1 MSDTNHPSPFPFT
14 SYPSSSEGP
23 GNEPVYRQVAPVFP
37 QPSFL
42 RQAQSS
48 EAANNNLEVPV
59 NASTTSPQERP
70 LNSKVAIPRTASSNI
85 VPNRGRVSRAC
96 ENCRDQKVKCSG
108 QRPICQRCQE
118 SGIQCSYGDRKR
130 EKMARRLDDL
140 SARVQTFETLLQNIY
155 PNLDSLSAQYV
166 EQILSDQQSDNHP
179 TSSRLPSEFP
189 SPLFSTNPGPP
200 VGSIDHTKEDFNRD
214 DKIQATGFVGEHSE
228 IAWIGRLK
236 KILQH
241 FHRDPG
247 RQDVDYSTIS
257 TANYFLDDLEV
268 DVLDTVEL
276 SHRPPS
282 AVADSLVDTYF
293 QVVHPYFP
301 IVSKATFLGQ
311 YKSYYSASS
320 VRPGK
325 RWLAVLNLIFAI
337 ATKYAH
343 DSVQGTEF
351 NADEHR
357 TYFSRAWKLSMGD
370 VALLDHPNL
379 QQVQVESLSAF
390 YLLTVGQAN
399 RSWRLSGMSIQSAVA
414 MGLNLRNESDII
426 LYNSRET
433 RYRVWWS
440 LYILHVLLCVM
451 TGRLPSST
459 DDSCT
464 TPLPVPFI
472 EEEFSRTEVEQLIED
487 HEARS
492 FFMENLVSR
501 SSTQSTEHK
510 LPSESSQ
517 FQSPGPSKH
526 SDQVAS
532 AAAKILTPNISL
544 HFLYFVEL
552 GLIMRK
558 TIDALYA
565 PGAGRKSW
573 RSIEMVISALNG
585 RADSWLSK
593 LPAEL
598 NFTQGAPACEKERLS
613 LAFSFY
619 STKILITQPCL
630 SRLLRQASWD
640 SQIEAFYTTTASL
653 CGELATQMLELL
665 PSTPDLSWV
674 YQLSPWWSLVHY
686 IMQATTVLLII
697 IFLKQKENTLQQP
710 RAIESVSKAA
720 EWLSCLAIKDP
731 LAQRA
736 WAVCQDLFSHPEIGV
751 AMKRQELRL
760 TLH

>member
-1 MSDTNHPSPFPFT
+1 MSDTNYPSPFPFT
-14 SYPSSSEGP
+14 SYTPSSEVP
-23 GNEPVYRQVAPVFP
+23 ENEPVYGWVAPAFP
-37 QPSFL
+37 QPSFPT
-42 RQAQSS
+42 QAPPSETTTNSS
-48 EAANNNLEVPV
+48 DVVANT
-59 NASTTSPQERP
+59 STTVSQERP
-70 LNSKVAIPRTASSNI
+70 LNSKVAIPRSTSSNT

-108 QRPICQRCQE
+108 QRPTCQRCQE

-130 EKMARRLDDL
+130 EKMARRLSDL

-166 EQILSDQQSDNHP
+166 EQILSDQQSDNDP
-179 TSSRLPSEFP
+179 TSSRLPSEFH
-189 SPLFSTNPGPP
+189 SPLFPTDPGSPI
-200 VGSIDHTKEDFNRD
+200 GSIDFTNEDFNRD
-214 DKIQATGFVGEHSE
+214 EKIQATGFVGEHSE

-241 FHRDPG
+241 LQRDPG
-247 RQDVDYSTIS
+247 EKGVDRSAVS

-268 DVLDTVEL
+268 DIMDNVDL
-276 SHRPPS
+276 SYRPPA
-282 AVADSLVDTYF
+282 AVADRLVDTYF
-293 QVVHPYFP
+293 QAVHPYFP
-301 IVSKATFLGQ
+301 IVGKVTFLGQ

-325 RWLAVLNLIFAI
+325 RWLAVLNMIFAI
-337 ATKYAH
+337 ATKYAL
-343 DSVQGTEF
+343 DLTQGNDHNT
-351 NADEHR
+351 DEHIA
-357 TYFSRAWKLSMGD
+357 YFSRAWKLSMGN

-379 QQVQVESLSAF
+379 QQVQVEGLSAF

-399 RSWRLSGMSIQSAVA
+399 RSWRLSGMSIQSAVT
-414 MGLNLRNESDII
+414 MGLNLRNESSII
-426 LYNSRET
+426 FSNSRET

-459 DDSCT
+459 EDSCT

-472 EEEFSRTEVEQLIED
+472 EEEFSRDEVEQLIED

-501 SSTQSTEHK
+501 SSAQSAESTR
-510 LPSESSQ
+510 LSETSRR
-517 FQSPGPSKH
+517 QSPGPSKQ

-532 AAAKILTPNISL
+532 AAAKILTPNSSL

-552 GLIMRK
+552 GLIMQRA
-558 TIDALYA
+558 IDALYA

-598 NFTQGAPACEKERLS
+598 HFTQGAPECEKERLS

-619 STKILITQPCL
+619 STKILIAQPCL
-630 SRLLRQASWD
+630 SRLLRQPSWG
-640 SQIEAFYTTTASL
+640 SQVETFCTTTAAL
-653 CGELATQMLELL
+653 CGDLATQMLELL

-686 IMQATTVLLII
+686 IMQATTVLSISLFI
-697 IFLKQKENTLQQP
+697 KQKANTIQHP
-710 RAIESVSKAA
+710 RTIESVLKAA
-720 EWLSCLAIKDP
+720 EWLACLATKDP

-736 WAVCQDLFSHPEIGV
+736 RTVCQDLFSQSDIV
-751 AMKRQELRL
+751 AAMNSRN
-760 TLH
+760 

>member
-1 MSDTNHPSPFPFT
+1 MSDTNYPSPFPFT
-14 SYPSSSEGP
+14 SYTPSSEVP
-23 GNEPVYRQVAPVFP
+23 ENEPVYGWVAPAFP
-37 QPSFL
+37 QPSFPT
-42 RQAQSS
+42 QAPPSETITNSS
-48 EAANNNLEVPV
+48 DVVA
-59 NASTTSPQERP
+59 NASTTVPQERS
-70 LNSKVAIPRTASSNI
+70 LNSKVAIPRSTSSNT

-108 QRPICQRCQE
+108 QRPTCQRCQE

-130 EKMARRLDDL
+130 EKMARRLSDL

-166 EQILSDQQSDNHP
+166 EQILSDQSENDP

-189 SPLFSTNPGPP
+189 SPLFPTDPGSP
-200 VGSIDHTKEDFNRD
+200 VGSIDFTKEDFNRD
-214 DKIQATGFVGEHSE
+214 EKIQATGFVGEHSE

-241 FHRDPG
+241 LQPDPMEKG
-247 RQDVDYSTIS
+247 VERSTVS
-257 TANYFLDDLEV
+257 TANYFLDNLEV
-268 DVLDTVEL
+268 EVMDTVDL
-276 SHRPPS
+276 SYRPPA
-282 AVADSLVDTYF
+282 AVADRLVDSYF

-301 IVSKATFLGQ
+301 IVGKVTFLGQ

-325 RWLAVLNLIFAI
+325 RWLAVLNMIFAI

-343 DSVQGTEF
+343 DLTQGNEH
-351 NADEHR
+351 ADEHIA
-357 TYFSRAWKLSMGD
+357 YFSRAWKLSMGN

-379 QQVQVESLSAF
+379 QQVQVEGLSAF

-399 RSWRLSGMSIQSAVA
+399 RSWRLSGMSIQSAVT
-414 MGLNLRNESDII
+414 MGLNLRNESNII
-426 LYNSRET
+426 FSNSRET

-459 DDSCT
+459 EDSCT

-472 EEEFSRTEVEQLIED
+472 EEEFARDEVEQLIED

-501 SSTQSTEHK
+501 SSAQSA
-510 LPSESSQ
+510 ESTLLSDSSRH
-517 FQSPGPSKH
+517 QSPGPSKQ
-526 SDQVAS
+526 SDKVAS
-532 AAAKILTPNISL
+532 AAAKILTPNSSL

-552 GLIMRK
+552 GLIMQRA
-558 TIDALYA
+558 IDALYA

-573 RSIEMVISALNG
+573 RSIEMIISALNG

-598 NFTQGAPACEKERLS
+598 HFTQGAPACEKERLS

-630 SRLLRQASWD
+630 SRLLRQASGG
-640 SQIEAFYTTTASL
+640 SQVETFCTTTAAL
-653 CGELATQMLELL
+653 CGDLATQMLELL

-674 YQLSPWWSLVHY
+674 YQRSPWWSLVHY
-686 IMQATTVLLII
+686 IMQATTVLLISL
-697 IFLKQKENTLQQP
+697 FVKQKANTIQHP
-710 RAIESVSKAA
+710 RTIESVLKAA
-720 EWLSCLAIKDP
+720 EWLACLATKDP

-736 WAVCQDLFSHPEIGV
+736 RTVCQDLFSYSDIV
-751 AMKRQELRL
+751 AAVNSRN
-760 TLH
+760 

>member
-14 SYPSSSEGP
+14 SYTPSSDFPE
-23 GNEPVYRQVAPVFP
+23 NEPVYGWVAPAFP
-37 QPSFL
+37 QPSFPP
-42 RQAQSS
+42 QAPTS
-48 EAANNNLEVPV
+48 EATTNNTEIAANP
-59 NASTTSPQERP
+59 STAPAQERP
-70 LNSKVAIPRTASSNI
+70 MNSKVAIPRSASSNT

-96 ENCRDQKVKCSG
+96 ESCRDQKVKCSG
-108 QRPICQRCQE
+108 QRPTCQRCQE
-118 SGIQCSYGDRKR
+118 SGTQCSYGDRKR
-130 EKMARRLDDL
+130 EKMARRLSDL

-166 EQILSDQQSDNHP
+166 EQMLSDQSDNDP
-179 TSSRLPSEFP
+179 TSSRIPSEFP
-189 SPLFSTNPGPP
+189 SPFFNTDPGSPI
-200 VGSIDHTKEDFNRD
+200 GSIDFTNEDFNRD
-214 DKIQATGFVGEHSE
+214 EKIQATGFVGEHSE

-241 FHRDPG
+241 FHRDPMG
-247 RQDVDYSTIS
+247 KGVDGSVVS

-268 DVLDTVEL
+268 DVLDKVDL
-276 SHRPPS
+276 SYRPPS
-282 AVADSLVDTYF
+282 AIADKLVDIYF

-301 IVSKATFLGQ
+301 IVGKVTFLGQ

-320 VRPGK
+320 VRRPGK
-325 RWLAVLNLIFAI
+325 RWLAVLNMIFAI

-343 DSVQGTEF
+343 DSTQGTEIKP
-351 NADEHR
+351 DEHMV
-357 TYFSRAWKLSMGD
+357 YFSRAWKLSMGD
-370 VALLDHPNL
+370 AALLDHPNL
-379 QQVQVESLSAF
+379 QQVQVEGLSAF
-390 YLLTVGQAN
+390 YLMMVGQAN
-399 RSWRLSGMSIQSAVA
+399 RSWRLSGMSIQSAVT
-414 MGLNLRNESDII
+414 MGLNLRNESNIV

-451 TGRLPSST
+451 TGRFPSST
-459 DDSCT
+459 EDSCT
-464 TPLPVPFI
+464 TPLPVPFV

-487 HEARS
+487 HEARA

-501 SSTQSTEHK
+501 SSAQSTK
-510 LPSESSQ
+510 GTLLSESARL
-517 FQSPGPSKH
+517 QSPGPSKH

-532 AAAKILTPNISL
+532 AAAKILAPNISL

-552 GLIMRK
+552 GLIMRR

-573 RSIEMVISALNG
+573 RSIEMVIAALNG
-585 RADSWLSK
+585 RADSWLAK

-598 NFTQGAPACEKERLS
+598 HFTQGAPACEKERLS

-630 SRLLRQASWD
+630 NRILRQATWG
-640 SQIEAFYTTTASL
+640 SQVETYCTTMASI

-665 PSTPDLSWV
+665 PSAPDLSWV

-686 IMQATTVLLII
+686 IMQAITVLSISLFI
-697 IFLKQKENTLQQP
+697 KQKANTIQHP
-710 RAIESVSKAA
+710 RTVEIVSKAA
-720 EWLSCLAIKDP
+720 GLLSYLAAKDP

-736 WAVCQDLFSHPEIGV
+736 WTVCRDLFAHPDIG
-751 AMKRQELRL
+751 AAINPPN
-760 TLH
+760 

>member
-1 MSDTNHPSPFPFT
+1 MSDTNYPSPFPFT
-14 SYPSSSEGP
+14 SYTPSSEVP
-23 GNEPVYRQVAPVFP
+23 ENEPVYGWVAPTFP
-37 QPSFL
+37 QPSL
-42 RQAQSS
+42 PSQVPPSS
-48 EAANNNLEVPV
+48 ETTTNNSDVVVTASAAAPH
-59 NASTTSPQERP
+59 ERS
-70 LNSKVAIPRTASSNI
+70 LNSKVAIPRSASSI
-85 VPNRGRVSRAC
+85 TVPNRGRVSRAC

-108 QRPICQRCQE
+108 QRPTCQRCQE

-130 EKMARRLDDL
+130 EKMARRLSDL
-140 SARVQTFETLLQNIY
+140 SARVQTFEILLQNIY

-166 EQILSDQQSDNHP
+166 EQILSDQQSENDP

-189 SPLFSTNPGPP
+189 SPLFPTDPGSP
-200 VGSIDHTKEDFNRD
+200 VGSIDFTNEDFNRD
-214 DKIQATGFVGEHSE
+214 EKIQATGFVGEHSE

-241 FHRDPG
+241 FQRDAMEKG
-247 RQDVDYSTIS
+247 VNRNTVS

-268 DVLDTVEL
+268 DVMDNVDL
-276 SHRPPS
+276 SYRPPA
-282 AVADSLVDTYF
+282 AVADRLVDSYF

-301 IVSKATFLGQ
+301 IVGKVTFLGQ

-325 RWLAVLNLIFAI
+325 RWLAVLNMIFAI
-337 ATKYAH
+337 ATKYAR
-343 DSVQGTEF
+343 DLTQGNEH
-351 NADEHR
+351 NADEHIA
-357 TYFSRAWKLSMGD
+357 YFSRAWKLSMGN

-379 QQVQVESLSAF
+379 QQVQVEGLSAF

-399 RSWRLSGMSIQSAVA
+399 RSWRLSGMSIQSAVT
-414 MGLNLRNESDII
+414 MGLNLRNESSII
-426 LYNSRET
+426 FSNSRET

-459 DDSCT
+459 EDSCT

-472 EEEFSRTEVEQLIED
+472 EEDFSRDEVEQLIED
-487 HEARS
+487 HDARS

-501 SSTQSTEHK
+501 SSAQSAEST
-510 LPSESSQ
+510 LLSESSRRP
-517 FQSPGPSKH
+517 SPGPSKH

-532 AAAKILTPNISL
+532 AAAKILAPNSSL

-552 GLIMRK
+552 VLIMQRA
-558 TIDALYA
+558 IDALYA

-585 RADSWLSK
+585 KADSWLAK

-598 NFTQGAPACEKERLS
+598 HFTQGAPESEKERLS

-630 SRLLRQASWD
+630 SRLLRQASCG
-640 SQIEAFYTTTASL
+640 SQVETFCTTMSAL
-653 CGELATQMLELL
+653 CGDLATEMLDLL
-665 PSTPDLSWV
+665 PSTPDLPWV
-674 YQLSPWWSLVHY
+674 HQLSPWWSIVHY
-686 IMQATTVLLII
+686 IMQATTVLSISLFI
-697 IFLKQKENTLQQP
+697 KQKASTVQHP
-710 RAIESVSKAA
+710 RIIESVLKAA
-720 EWLSCLAIKDP
+720 EWLACLATKDP

-736 WAVCQDLFSHPEIGV
+736 RTVCQDLFSHSDIV
-751 AMKRQELRL
+751 AAMNSRN
-760 TLH
+760 